1 MCFPPGKILGTA
13 LPSLVTK
20 SNEEKR
26 EREREREREGERG
39 REGERERERGAKKV
53 KVNKVKNDKGEG

>member
-1 MCFPPGKILGTA
+1 MCKILGTA

-26 EREREREREGERG
+26 ERERERER
-39 REGERERERGAKKV
+39 GAKKV
-53 KVNKVKNDKGEG
+53 KEKEKPIKKT